1 MIVSILF
8 TEINLWQVCPAAELY
23 RKNTRI
29 LCLNE
34 TARLRPHPSNEN
46 EQTKGPVSVLRGTI
60 ARRWAVESI
69 AWLQPGP
76 LRSDYG
82 RLSDALSCCVAESA
96 KFVSD
101 LDLLDSRVADGG
113 SSGDVAV
120 SLSLGGF
127 AIVVV
132 IGGAKINL
140 FSRKD

>member
-1 MIVSILF
+1 M
-8 TEINLWQVCPAAELY
+8 
-23 RKNTRI
+23 
-29 LCLNE
+29 
-34 TARLRPHPSNEN
+34 
-46 EQTKGPVSVLRGTI
+46 
-60 ARRWAVESI
+60 
-69 AWLQPGP
+69 
-76 LRSDYG
+76 
-82 RLSDALSCCVAESA
+82 AESA